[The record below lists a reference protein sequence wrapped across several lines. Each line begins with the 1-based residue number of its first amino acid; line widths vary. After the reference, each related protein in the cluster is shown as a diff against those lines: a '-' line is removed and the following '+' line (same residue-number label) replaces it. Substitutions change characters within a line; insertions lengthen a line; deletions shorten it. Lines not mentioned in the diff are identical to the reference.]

1 MYLFID
7 TETTRIQPGFDNYRP
22 YTEVGNWPRMVSFG
36 AWVYEKGKTTPYHML
51 IVPKGFTISK
61 SDTEIHGI
69 THNMAVNRGVLPDV
83 ALLIIGNLLQEAPMV
98 VCHNKNFDIPVI
110 KAEMHRAGMP
120 ASHIKKVFDRDIFCT
135 SEDTRQV
142 PGLLLP
148 GKQFVS
154 LDRLFEFCNKRPLKR
169 GKHNAQDDARICME
183 CFFYLKRNNLI

>member
-1 MYLFID
+1 MFLFLD
-7 TETTRIQPGFDNYRP
+7 TETTRIKPGFNNYRP
-22 YTEVGNWPRMVSFG
+22 YTEGDNWPRMVSFG
-36 AWVYEKGKTTPYHML
+36 AWVYENGKTTPYHML
-51 IVPKGFTISK
+51 IVPKGFTISR

-69 THNMAVNRGVLPDV
+69 THNMAVNKGVLPDV
-83 ALLIIGNLLQEAPMV
+83 ALLIMSKLLSDATMV

-148 GKQFVS
+148 GKEFVS
-154 LDRLFEFCNKRPLKR
+154 LDRLFEFCHKRPLKR
-169 GKHNAQDDARICME
+169 SKHNAQDDARICME
-183 CFFYLKRNNLI
+183 CFFHLKRNNLI